1 MKFLY
6 VILIAAVVI
15 ALRIWVFRKRRSRRA
30 AQDLAGGSAGA
41 IGSVSTPG
49 PDLPHTGGR
58 VRSWPALEGSF
69 GDVGLIAK
77 REITERVRGRILRVG
92 TLIILIAV
100 GAAIVIPTLHSGGGQ
115 IGRAHV

>member
-6 VILIAAVVI
+6 IALVAAVII
-15 ALRIWVFRKRRSRRA
+15 ALRIGIFRRRRSRRA
-30 AQDLAGGSAGA
+30 AQDLADASAGA

-49 PDLPHTGGR
+49 PDIAHTESR

-100 GAAIVIPTLHSGGGQ
+100 GAAIVIPTSP
-115 IGRAHV
+115 